1 MNTLHLTTAEQSIF
15 ASLSDALR
23 EGWSTETE
31 TLSFQDTEHRRRI
44 RFEMLKLD
52 DPRMQ
57 HFMEKASQAGS
68 AEDLDALIK
77 GTDFSDVS
85 DADFSE
91 LMFAIGPDG
100 VTLLLHAA
108 LANAKDDDDVS
119 YVAELSHIR
128 HGLLESLQ
136 NFSS

>member
-1 MNTLHLTTAEQSIF
+1 MNTLYLTATEQSLYD
-15 ASLSDALR
+15 SLSDALR
-23 EGWSTETE
+23 DGWTTKDESLT
-31 TLSFQDTEHRRRI
+31 FRDTDHRRRI

-57 HFMEKASQAGS
+57 HFMEKASQTETAD
-68 AEDLDALIK
+68 ALDALIK
-77 GTDFSDVS
+77 GTDFTEVS

-100 VTLLLHAA
+100 VTTLLHAA
-108 LANAKDDDDVS
+108 LKTAKDDDDVA
-119 YVAELSHIR
+119 YAAELSNIR

>member
-1 MNTLHLTTAEQSIF
+1 MNTLYLTATEQSLYD
-15 ASLSDALR
+15 SLSDALR
-23 EGWSTETE
+23 DGWTTTDE
-31 TLSFQDTEHRRRI
+31 TLTFRDTDHRRRI

-57 HFMEKASQAGS
+57 HFMEKAAQTET
-68 AEDLDALIK
+68 AEALDALIK
-77 GTDFSDVS
+77 GTDFTEVS

-100 VTLLLHAA
+100 VTILLHAA
-108 LANAKDDDDVS
+108 LKTAKDDDDVA
-119 YVAELSHIR
+119 YAAELSNVR

>member
-1 MNTLHLTTAEQSIF
+1 MTSLYLTTTEQSLF
-15 ASLSDALR
+15 DSLSDSLR
-23 EGWSTETE
+23 EGWSTKPE
-31 TLSFQDTEHRRRI
+31 TLTFHDSDHRRRI

-52 DPRMQ
+52 DPRTK
-57 HFMEKASQAGS
+57 HFMEKAAQIET
-68 AEDLDALIK
+68 AEELDALIK
-77 GTDFSDVS
+77 GTDFTDVS

-100 VTLLLHAA
+100 VTTMLHAA
-108 LANAKDDDDVS
+108 LKTAKDDDDVS
-119 YVAELSHIR
+119 YAAELSHVR